1 MAVQLAARAAGPVAD
16 RVGSVERA
24 RARAG
29 AVKVAAAAELLVA
42 TAPEGVKVAAG
53 VA

>member
-1 MAVQLAARAAGPVAD
+1 VAVQLAARAAELVAD
-16 RVGSVERA
+16 RVGSGERA
-24 RARAG
+24 RAGAG

-42 TAPEGVKVAAG
+42 TAREGVKVAAG